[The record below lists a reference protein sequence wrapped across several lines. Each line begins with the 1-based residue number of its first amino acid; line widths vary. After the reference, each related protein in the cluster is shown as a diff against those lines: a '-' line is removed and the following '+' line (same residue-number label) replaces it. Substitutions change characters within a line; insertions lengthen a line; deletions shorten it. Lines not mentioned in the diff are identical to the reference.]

1 MIGTVRLSIT
11 ILLAALSL
19 LALLPFHFI
28 AMAFGGPNAGAVA
41 MRWHRFVL
49 FLMGVRVI
57 VHGAMASNRPLLL
70 LSNHMSWLDILVLA
84 SRAPL
89 SFIAK
94 KEVASWPVF
103 GWLAR
108 LQRTVFVDRERRH
121 RIGHVADQVAG
132 RLARGEIMVLF
143 AEGTSS
149 DGNTVLP
156 FRSALIGAAHKA
168 MDGEKSTT
176 VQPVALAY
184 TRMHGLPLG
193 RQHRTKVSWFG
204 DMNLVPHLKTVLA
217 SGAIDVQVVFGP
229 IHELTAQ
236 SERKAVA
243 RQAGEF
249 VKKTVARLN
258 AGHEPAPI
266 AGASEPQANA
276 SATPPASGG
285 SR

>member
-1 MIGTVRLSIT
+1 MIGTVRFSIT
-11 ILLAALSL
+11 ILLATLSL

-28 AMAFGGPNAGAVA
+28 AIAIGGPNAGAVA

-49 FLMGVRVI
+49 FLMGVRVM
-57 VHGAMASNRPLLL
+57 VRGALAPGRPLLL
-70 LSNHMSWLDILVLA
+70 LSNHMSWLDIPVLA

-103 GWLAR
+103 GWLAK
-108 LQRTVFVDRERRH
+108 LQRSVFVDRDRRH

-132 RLARGEIMVLF
+132 RLARGDIIVLF

-149 DGNTVLP
+149 DGNKVLP
-156 FRSALIGAAHKA
+156 FRSALIGAAHRA
-168 MDGEKSTT
+168 MDGERSAT

-204 DMNLVPHLKTVLA
+204 DMDLVPHLKAVLS
-217 SGAIDVQVVFGP
+217 SGAIDVEVVFGP
-229 IHELTAQ
+229 SHELTSQ
-236 SERKAVA
+236 SDRKDIAA
-243 RQAGEF
+243 EAGAF

-258 AGHEPAPI
+258 AGYDPASPAPT
-266 AGASEPQANA
+266 AG
-276 SATPPASGG
+276 TT
-285 SR
+285 